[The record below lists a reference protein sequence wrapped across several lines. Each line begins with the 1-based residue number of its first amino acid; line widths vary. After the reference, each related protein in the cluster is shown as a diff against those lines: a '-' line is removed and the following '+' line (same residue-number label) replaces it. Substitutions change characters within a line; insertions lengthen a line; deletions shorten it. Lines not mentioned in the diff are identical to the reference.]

1 MTRKWTKCEHIT
13 LHDFIKISIK
23 NGMFFVLLI
32 LQSLFTEFYFLKINY
47 VQYSRVLN
55 LIWVNNSTFCISCHL
70 CLIHVTSIYLSLFF
84 TEFVSHFKLK
94 DIDLFRSHESLGWST
109 VSQLVFFRRCVF
121 VRNLNCKIYNLTTPG
136 FTWRDQICKKCQF
149 FKKTFSIPTHVK
161 KNWMHGYNVNEAPP
175 PSPLFSWINVFK
187 YQIIEVE
194 VTVRGSQIWVRV

>member
-1 MTRKWTKCEHIT
+1 MTLTCVLKYGVFAATKMFSCFRRIFWSEESGNCLMTRKWTKCEHIT

-94 DIDLFRSHESLGWST
+94 DIDLFRSRVTQVIYSIAVGLLPSM
-109 VSQLVFFRRCVF
+109 CV
-121 VRNLNCKIYNLTTPG
+121 CAE
-136 FTWRDQICKKCQF
+136 
-149 FKKTFSIPTHVK
+149 FK
-161 KNWMHGYNVNEAPP
+161 
-175 PSPLFSWINVFK
+175 L
-187 YQIIEVE
+187 
-194 VTVRGSQIWVRV
+194 

>member
-1 MTRKWTKCEHIT
+1 MYNIVVYLIYFELTT
-13 LHDFIKISIK
+13 LH
-23 NGMFFVLLI
+23 FV
-32 LQSLFTEFYFLKINY
+32 Y
-47 VQYSRVLN
+47 
-55 LIWVNNSTFCISCHL
+55 
-70 CLIHVTSIYLSLFF
+70 HVTYVWFMLLVYLSLFF

-94 DIDLFRSHESLGWST
+94 DIDLFRSHESLRWST

-161 KNWMHGYNVNEAPP
+161 KNWMHGYNVNEAHPP
-175 PSPLFSWINVFK
+175 PLPLFSWINVFK
-187 YQIIEVE
+187 HQIIEVE